1 MRNIVL
7 VALVTGVLLG
17 SLASQAQE
25 SPQLSFQEAMQT
37 MLKTHP
43 MVKASAA
50 TLEGY
55 QGRSDATTWIWLP
68 KLSLKGFVSATPAKW
83 GNPMEGGT
91 NYDEWGPFVNME
103 FAAILPLYTF
113 GKLQAVKDMARAGV
127 EVGEAQVNIVAGQ
140 LQVTLARAYLGVQL
154 AQSLEDIIREGEQY
168 LVRARKYLEDLRD
181 KDSKDYD
188 DVDLLRLKVVEAD
201 VASRRLELD
210 RGRDL
215 GLAGLVQLT
224 GLPEERAKLLPKLKR
239 FVIEDKPLDHF
250 LQLALV
256 NRPELK
262 VLAAVM
268 KVQQGRVDLEQA
280 RFFPDFFV
288 GFYYSLSRS
297 WVIEEQ
303 GSPFAYDPFNT
314 WGAGGGFGLEWKF
327 DLADRM
333 GSLDEQQANL
343 RAMQAQSMA
352 LLQKVD
358 LEVRDA
364 YSSLVQQREA
374 IKLHEMAFKAA
385 RGWTIAKLDLYEN
398 GFAELRDLTDAL
410 KEFFTRKLNLE
421 MAVMEYNLAA
431 VRLAVACGLNWG
443 DVAKVE

>member
-1 MRNIVL
+1 MKHVMIA
-7 VALVTGVLLG
+7 ALLLG
-17 SLASQAQE
+17 LIAGNGAAAAAEDLSL
-25 SPQLSFQEAMQT
+25 QEAMQV
-37 MLKTHP
+37 MLSTHP

-55 QGRSDATTWIWLP
+55 KGRADAASWIWLP
-68 KLSLKGFVSATPAKW
+68 KLSLKGIMSATPSKW

-91 NYDEWGPFVNME
+91 DYDTWGPYVNME

-113 GKLQAVKDMARAGV
+113 GKLAAVKEMAQAGV
-127 EVGEAQVNIVAGQ
+127 EVGEAQTGIVTGQ
-140 LQVTLARAYLGVQL
+140 LQITLARAYLGVQL

-168 LVRARKYLEDLRD
+168 LVRARKFLEDLRD
-181 KDSKDYD
+181 QDSKEYD

-201 VASRRLELD
+201 VAARRLELD

-215 GLAGLVQLT
+215 GIAGMVQLT
-224 GLPEERAKLLPKLKR
+224 GLPAERVKELPKLKR
-239 FVIEDKPLDHF
+239 FVVEEKDVEHY
-250 LQLALV
+250 LQLAAA

-268 KVQQGRVDLEQA
+268 KVQENRVDLEVA
-280 RFFPDFFV
+280 RFFPDFFF
-288 GFYYSLSRS
+288 GFYYTLSRS

-314 WGAGGGFGLEWKF
+314 WGAGAGLGLEWKF
-327 DLADRM
+327 DFAERV
-333 GSLDEQQANL
+333 GTLDEQKASL
-343 RAMQAQSMA
+343 RSMQAQALA

-364 YSSLVQQREA
+364 HSMLAQQREA
-374 IKLHEMAFKAA
+374 IRLHEMAFKAA

-410 KEFFTRKLNLE
+410 KEFFTRKLTLE

-431 VRLAVACGLNWG
+431 VKLAVACGVPWG